1 MKPGRLAISTAAVAV
16 AAVATFVP
24 RAGVSAAVPSSALS
38 ATANG
43 HAVHF
48 VLPGHVKG
56 ASGAAASSNNL
67 QYSGGPVEASGS
79 TNYAIF
85 WEPSLT
91 ASVNSVTPTYNSLIT
106 RFLQDIGGTGLY
118 GVATQYYQTTG
129 GTTQNIANSSTFG
142 GSYVDTSIYPG
153 PVLTNLEIQGEVTKA
168 MQAQGWTGG
177 IGHEFFV
184 FTAKNE
190 ISCAG
195 AECSNAVFCAY
206 HSSFTSGSQEILY
219 ANQPYT
225 GTAPVGCNTPTS
237 PNGDLDADSTINVVS
252 HELMETVTDPSV
264 GDSNYAWI
272 ELVGL
277 RDRRQVQLRLRRD
290 RCLGRRPGRQRSSV
304 HRSAGVEQPRRRVL
318 DVLARLRRDEGKR
331 EGTAPLLQPRRRRR
345 RGWTGRICAATG
357 SRSRCRW

>member
-1 MKPGRLAISTAAVAV
+1 MKVGRIAISAAAVAV
-16 AAVATFVP
+16 AAVATLAP
-24 RAGVSAAVPSSALS
+24 NGGASAAVSSGALT
-38 ATANG
+38 ANANG
-43 HAVHF
+43 HAVHL
-48 VLPGHVKG
+48 VLPGRVK
-56 ASGAAASSNNL
+56 AANGAAAASNNL
-67 QYSGGPVEASGS
+67 LYSGGPVEATGS

-85 WEPSLT
+85 WEPTLT

-106 RFLQDIGGTGLY
+106 RFLQDIGGSGLY
-118 GVATQYYQTTG
+118 GVASQYYQTTG

-153 PVLTNLEIQGEVTKA
+153 PVLTDSEIQAEVTKV
-168 MQAQGWTGG
+168 MQATGWTGG

-206 HSSFTSGSQEILY
+206 HSSFTSGSQEVLY

-225 GTAPVGCNTPTS
+225 GTAPVGCTTPTS

-272 ELVGL
+272 DSSGSEIGDKCNFTFGSTDGAGADLYANGHPYI
-277 RDRRQVQLRLRRD
+277 VQQEWSNR
-290 RCLGRRPGRQRSSV
+290 
-304 HRSAGVEQPRRRVL
+304 AG
-318 DVLARLRRDEGKR
+318 G
-331 EGTAPLLQPRRRRR
+331 
-345 RGWTGRICAATG
+345 C
-357 SRSRCRW
+357 SMS